1 MTDVTIPQDVAKRMA
16 AEFRAVANLSGDDYN
31 ESERALLRSHA
42 DLLDPPPLS
51 LREQVAEHLAG
62 RPLTECDWP
71 DTWLRDADAIL
82 TVVANWLAA
91 QPLVSVSINRFTP
104 LIAERN
110 HDVRLLR
117 AGRAAP
123 DPWKCPAH
131 GKTLVEHLATAPL
144 RNDCAKA
151 SDRCQCS
158 VFEVY
163 GLHWDTCPGRG
174 RNAGSA
180 S

>member
-91 QPLVSVSINRFTP
+91 QPLAPRNDAG
-104 LIAERN
+104 LIFGIDQRN
-110 HDVRLLR
+110 HDV
-117 AGRAAP
+117 
-123 DPWKCPAH
+123 
-131 GKTLVEHLATAPL
+131 HLI
-144 RNDCAKA
+144 RGEA
-151 SDRCQCS
+151 S
-158 VFEVY
+158 
-163 GLHWDTCPGRG
+163 
-174 RNAGSA
+174 
-180 S
+180 